1 MSVFVSQLFLGLEQI
16 DFPRSEQF
24 IQPRASSA
32 RVGSR
37 NSNDSGSSSDSVAV
51 QSAENVDILG
61 KVAIPFDAQIGYQCP
76 GDCAFTDSSRSIAS
90 VT

>member
-1 MSVFVSQLFLGLEQI
+1 MRKLQPPS
-16 DFPRSEQF
+16 PR
-24 IQPRASSA
+24 IAGRDPIRSA
-32 RVGSR
+32 WHCNIAAMV
-37 NSNDSGSSSDSVAV
+37 V
-51 QSAENVDILG
+51 QSAENVDILA